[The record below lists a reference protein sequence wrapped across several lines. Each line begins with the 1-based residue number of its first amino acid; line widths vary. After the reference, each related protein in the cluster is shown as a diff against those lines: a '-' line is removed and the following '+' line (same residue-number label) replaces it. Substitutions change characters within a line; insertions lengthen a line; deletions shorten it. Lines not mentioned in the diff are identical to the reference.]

1 MTCHL
6 YKKCQCPG
14 YYFFPIISLSLYHA
28 RPSPM
33 LFHICETKECRQMN
47 SMPTWINNLYR
58 FQTHDF
64 SGSRHICTKKYF
76 SLKYLLVLTEHH
88 LRYNKSMESPNQTT
102 YHIVSSS
109 WASRKI
115 TFPSFPCQMEGH
127 LTFSPMGCGH
137 NRQLLPG
144 LSSKSKLSH
153 CQNFKEAN
161 VFQIQ
166 AQSNFT
172 ASWSIKLGP
181 SGSLH
186 CNKSGALSIL
196 WAFPDCYFCAS
207 IPDIPFL
214 GTQVLGINQLKKV
227 THLLQAILIF
237 ILFSNQC
244 QNPS

>member
-1 MTCHL
+1 MKLCKEAYFIYSIVTL
-6 YKKCQCPG
+6 EKKVS
-14 YYFFPIISLSLYHA
+14 ISKVL
-28 RPSPM
+28 
-33 LFHICETKECRQMN
+33 
-47 SMPTWINNLYR
+47 WNLY
-58 FQTHDF
+58 FDCVMQ
-64 SGSRHICTKKYF
+64 
-76 SLKYLLVLTEHH
+76 
-88 LRYNKSMESPNQTT
+88 
-102 YHIVSSS
+102 
-109 WASRKI
+109 
-115 TFPSFPCQMEGH
+115 
-127 LTFSPMGCGH
+127 MGCGH

-214 GTQVLGINQLKKV
+214 GTQVPGINQLKKV
-227 THLLQAILIF
+227 THLL
-237 ILFSNQC
+237 
-244 QNPS
+244 